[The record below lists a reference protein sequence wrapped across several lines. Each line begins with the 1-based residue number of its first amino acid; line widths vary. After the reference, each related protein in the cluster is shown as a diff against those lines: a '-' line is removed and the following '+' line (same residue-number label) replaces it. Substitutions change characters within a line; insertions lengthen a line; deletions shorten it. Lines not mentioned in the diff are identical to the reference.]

1 MANLSF
7 RSPARSAL
15 HTLSTVVAVAC
26 AGSLLLG
33 ACAPSDAPDGWGDE
47 AMADARDVSW
57 GPTGTPG
64 RLVIVGGG
72 LDADTESVY
81 RAVLEARE
89 GDGPF
94 CVMPTASGVPDQSM
108 NSSIDR
114 FREYGAE
121 FEQADL
127 EVTGI
132 WITTENMEAASAPA
146 VVDSIAACSG
156 FWFVGG
162 AQSRIVRAFRP
173 AEGDTPAYDALMRR
187 WNEGAVVAGSSAG
200 AAMMSS
206 RSIGGGSPEE
216 ALDVGVA
223 RDADGDWEADGDGV
237 WVLPG
242 MDFVPWAILG
252 QHHLARGRWGRL
264 VVATMVEDDDLGLG
278 IDENTAVVV
287 DHGPDGPMGEVV
299 GASSVLVVDVSEA
312 EVDPAARTA
321 QGIRLELLGAGDR
334 INLST
339 AEVTR
344 RTIDR
349 FTPEGGIDRTASG
362 DPDALLMEPTLEA
375 IVDDPFARW
384 AFLHLLHQLATSETF
399 SEVTLDGGARAL
411 YLRPGP
417 SAVALADPTGE
428 PVEGAGTPYGL
439 SVGPILLDVRMP
451 GM

>member
-1 MANLSF
+1 MTDLPLRAAH
-7 RSPARSAL
+7 PSAVL
-15 HTLSTVVAVAC
+15 RLSTLGVLAVAGTL
-26 AGSLLLG
+26 ALG
-33 ACAPSDAPDGWGDE
+33 ACAPSDAPEAGD
-47 AMADARDVSW
+47 DASAAAQAEGSW

-72 LDADTESVY
+72 LDSDTESVY

-94 CVMPTASGVPDQSM
+94 CVMPTASGVPERSM
-108 NSSIDR
+108 NSSIER

-121 FEQADL
+121 FGQDSL

-132 WITTENMEAASAPA
+132 WITTENMEAASDPA

-156 FWFVGG
+156 YWFVGG
-162 AQSRIVRAFRP
+162 VQDRIVQTFRP

-206 RSIGGGSPEE
+206 RSIGGGSPAE
-216 ALDVGVA
+216 ALEVGVA
-223 RDADGDWEADGDGV
+223 RDVDGDWEPDGDGV

-264 VVATMVEDDDLGLG
+264 VVATMVEQDELGIG
-278 IDENTAVVV
+278 IDENTALVV
-287 DHGPDGPMGEVV
+287 DHGPDGPVGEVV
-299 GASSVLVVDVSEA
+299 GASSVLVVDVSDA
-312 EVDPAARTA
+312 EVDADARTA
-321 QGIRLELLGAGDR
+321 EGIRLELLGAGDR
-334 INLST
+334 IDLST
-339 AEVTR
+339 GEVTR

-349 FTPEGGIDRTASG
+349 FPPEPGIDVAASG
-362 DPDALLMEPTLEA
+362 DPDETLVEPTLEEIRA
-375 IVDDPFARW
+375 DPFARW
-384 AFLHLLHQLATSETF
+384 AFLHLLHQMATSETF
-399 SEVTLDGGARAL
+399 SDVTLDGGAREL
-411 YLRPGP
+411 YLRPGGG
-417 SAVALADPTGE
+417 ATALADPTGE
-428 PVEGAGTPYGL
+428 PVEGAGTPWGL
-439 SVGPILLDVRMP
+439 SVGPVMLDVRMP